1 MDKPAPSFIY
11 KVKQKP
17 KVMKSSE
24 VKPLFKFTRKRKE
37 YEESI
42 RCDAMDSK
50 FFVDGGAVSN
60 LEGKNGRGL
69 TAPKS
74 SEMRKKDTMRLR
86 MVSGQNAKDC
96 VNDVVEAEEKKKIGA
111 IVRKRSVKRNI
122 RRYESK
128 RENENKINGN
138 REVVDNILVSKKQVM
153 ATNQS
158 NGVSQQ
164 INDNVM
170 LMDDVLVKKFKRANI
185 DEKCYET
192 VVKKE
197 LRDQR
202 VDMSSAGMSMN
213 AMVPGIK
220 IVNDI
225 AVQHKVVTSGKVI
238 GDAVSQNV
246 NAVDNVNVRS
256 SAPLLA
262 FMGTKSNIS
271 ANRTSPLKYF
281 LFLDNSDSEGKRIN
295 QIIRMSL
302 DYLFEQEESFKNLDL
317 KIELDDKIV
326 QEKIKGVE
334 CEIERC
340 KCEIEKWEK
349 IGKEYAASCL
359 KEGIKLGKMSRSTQ
373 HEEEDKTDSGML
385 VEQNRE
391 RIRKLA
397 LMMNKYI
404 EACKNGC
411 EEIYRKMFAMVKGS
425 DLDPLLVL
433 KTLAKLKRV
442 DE

>member
-1 MDKPAPSFIY
+1 M
-11 KVKQKP
+11 VK
-17 KVMKSSE
+17 
-24 VKPLFKFTRKRKE
+24 
-37 YEESI
+37 
-42 RCDAMDSK
+42 
-50 FFVDGGAVSN
+50 
-60 LEGKNGRGL
+60 GL

-74 SEMRKKDTMRLR
+74 SEMRRRDAMRRR

-96 VNDVVEAEEKKKIGA
+96 VNDVLEVEEKKEIGA
-111 IVRKRSVKRNI
+111 MVGKRSVKQNI

-128 RENENKINGN
+128 RENEHKINGN
-138 REVVDNILVSKKQVM
+138 CEVADNILVQQKQVL
-153 ATNQS
+153 ATNQPS
-158 NGVSQQ
+158 GVSQQ
-164 INDNVM
+164 INDDVV
-170 LMDDVLVKKFKRANI
+170 LMDDVLVKKFKCANI
-185 DEKCYET
+185 DEKCYKT

-197 LRDQR
+197 LRDQS
-202 VDMSSAGMSMN
+202 VDVSGARTSVN
-213 AMVPGIK
+213 ATVTGIK
-220 IVNDI
+220 IVNDV
-225 AVQHKVVTSGKVI
+225 AVQHKVVTNGKMI
-238 GDAVSQNV
+238 GDVVSQ
-246 NAVDNVNVRS
+246 DVNVRS
-256 SAPLLA
+256 SAPLPA
-262 FMGTKSNIS
+262 SVRTKSNIN

-281 LFLDNSDSEGKRIN
+281 LFLDNSDSEEKRIN

-302 DYLFEQEESFKNLDL
+302 DYLSEQEESFKNLDL

-349 IGKEYAASCL
+349 IGKECAASCL
-359 KEGIKLGKMSRSTQ
+359 KEGIKLGRMSKSTR
-373 HEEEDKTDSGML
+373 HEEEDRTDSRVL
-385 VEQNRE
+385 TEQNRE
-391 RIRKLA
+391 RIKKLA